1 MTKSTVIAGV
11 DAIMAEPRENCTE
24 LKYKAKVEINGRL
37 AIVGDMILRA
47 TTSLILEEFRKR
59 LTKALDDEAAKA

>member
-1 MTKSTVIAGV
+1 M
-11 DAIMAEPRENCTE
+11 
-24 LKYKAKVEINGRL
+24 EIQGRL

-59 LTKALDDEAAKA
+59 LSKALDDEAGKA